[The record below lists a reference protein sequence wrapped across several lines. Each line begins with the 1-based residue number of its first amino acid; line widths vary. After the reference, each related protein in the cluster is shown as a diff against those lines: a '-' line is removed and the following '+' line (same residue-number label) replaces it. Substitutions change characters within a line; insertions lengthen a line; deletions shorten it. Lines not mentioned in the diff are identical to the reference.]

1 MQILHSLLKIPHDL
15 PCASSRACH
24 DEVKRRDLV
33 VYNGAISGE
42 DDEGGAEDDTTL
54 TFVLRA
60 QNGRTCF
67 YGTLRLKYLRS
78 LFKSQEEEEGGESRM
93 GHKTETV
100 NVGCKVLPI
109 CDAVST
115 GSNGSYGSDKDK
127 QRSERTKA
135 VSRMKEL
142 LRWAAAAKSSKGGSK
157 AWKALYFRHKVALKA
172 ETDDSSSTSSEISF
186 KWDGGSCSSASSV
199 RSPLSLASTSRND
212 RMVVKN
218 PSRLSVRRQSPELD
232 PNLLG
237 SPKSEDHVRNG
248 QWITTDSEFVVLEL

>member
-1 MQILHSLLKIPHDL
+1 MISPVQAAEPVTVQSSWNQSICSSLLFPSL
-15 PCASSRACH
+15 TCSSVSSSNAQTKWSG
-24 DEVKRRDLV
+24 EIWL

-54 TFVLRA
+54 TFVLRG

-67 YGTLRLKYLRS
+67 YGTLRLKHLRS
-78 LFKSQEEEEGGESRM
+78 LFKSQEEGGESRM

-115 GSNGSYGSDKDK
+115 GSNSGYGSDKDK

-157 AWKALYFRHKVALKA
+157 AWKVNIPNCPAP
-172 ETDDSSSTSSEISF
+172 SSSTWF
-186 KWDGGSCSSASSV
+186 
-199 RSPLSLASTSRND
+199 
-212 RMVVKN
+212 
-218 PSRLSVRRQSPELD
+218 
-232 PNLLG
+232 
-237 SPKSEDHVRNG
+237 
-248 QWITTDSEFVVLEL
+248 